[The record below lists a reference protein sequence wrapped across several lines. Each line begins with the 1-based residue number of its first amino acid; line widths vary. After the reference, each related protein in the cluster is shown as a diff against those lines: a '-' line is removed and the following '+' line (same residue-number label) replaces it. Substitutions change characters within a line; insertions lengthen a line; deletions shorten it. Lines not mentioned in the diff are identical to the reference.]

1 MKVLHTIGSL
11 TGGGAEKQCKLLM
24 EHHCSLGHEIGVI
37 YFHDKPQIKKNPDIN
52 YYQISRGHRFSFYK
66 LFTQINEIIFKVK
79 PDIVHNWLPEIITIP
94 ATIISNWQKIPNI
107 SSQRR
112 VLQRNADFTDR
123 LRDYFIPLNHLIANK
138 VVCNFDFSSEKTLVK
153 RIINYKDGITI
164 PNGFEFISSTNK
176 KRFSFLK
183 QDSLKLLFAGR
194 LVMQKNVDILIRSVA
209 HLKNKGLD
217 VQLVILGEGKLKE
230 MLQDLSYS
238 LGLTNGEIQFVGYIP
253 DWHNYAHSFDIFV
266 FPTNAE
272 GMPNVLIEAMNLQI
286 PTITNNIPEISS
298 IFNHGE
304 ETHLI
309 DDIDYFKL
317 SDAIELICN
326 DSDYRHKLVFSA
338 AKKIK
343 EFSVECM
350 AGRFMA
356 CYESLL
362 YESKR

>member
-1 MKVLHTIGSL
+1 MKILHTIGSL
-11 TGGGAEKQCKLLM
+11 TKGGAEKQCKLLM
-24 EHHCSLGHEIGVI
+24 DQHSQLGHEIGVI
-37 YFHDKPQIKKNPDIN
+37 YFYDEYNIRKNPKIRYFQINRGNRLNLFSIFAQIK
-52 YYQISRGHRFSFYK
+52 R
-66 LFTQINEIIFKVK
+66 IIIQFK
-79 PDIVHNWLPEIITIP
+79 PDIIHNWLPEIITIP
-94 ATIISNWQKIPNI
+94 TAIISKCYRIPNI

-112 VLQRNADFTDR
+112 VLQRNLDFYER

-138 VVCNFDFSSEKTLVK
+138 VVCNFDFSSEKTLVQ
-153 RIINYKDGITI
+153 RIINFKDGITI
-164 PNGFEFISSTNK
+164 PNGFEFISPTNK
-176 KRFSFLK
+176 KTFSFLN

-238 LGLTNGEIQFVGYIP
+238 LGLTNGEIQFVGYIS

-317 SDAIELICN
+317 SDAIELIYN
-326 DSDYRHKLVFSA
+326 DSDYRHKLAFNA

-356 CYESLL
+356 CYKSLL
-362 YESKR
+362 YKSKR